1 MKNRRDNDYDP
12 GVLLVV
18 LGIIIVMLMCLVLMY
33 GYYDDFLR

>member
-1 MKNRRDNDYDP
+1 MRDRRGNDYDL

-33 GYYDDFLR
+33 GYYDELLG